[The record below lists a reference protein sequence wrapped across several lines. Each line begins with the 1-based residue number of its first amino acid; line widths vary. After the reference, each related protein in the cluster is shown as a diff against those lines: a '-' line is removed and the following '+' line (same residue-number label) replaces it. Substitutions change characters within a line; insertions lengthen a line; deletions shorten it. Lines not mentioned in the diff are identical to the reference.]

1 MHFRK
6 NKTAI
11 MKVEKESLKST
22 KDTPNKENVTSGC
35 SHAYGYLAVR
45 PKNSPI
51 PQECLCCLR
60 VIDCLYDTKK
70 I

>member
-6 NKTAI
+6 NKTVI

-45 PKNSPI
+45 PKNSLI
-51 PQECLCCLR
+51 PQECLCCLQ
-60 VIDCLYDTKK
+60 VINCLYKTKK
-70 I
+70 